1 MTSNCSS
8 RRYAKWNDVVAQIGP
23 DRHMSDDVLYRMID
37 IDTDYT
43 AAFYCFIIDYAKDQL
58 YRLNSYFVDD
68 LYTS

>member
-43 AAFYCFIIDYAKDQL
+43 AVFYCFYH
-58 YRLNSYFVDD
+58 R
-68 LYTS
+68 